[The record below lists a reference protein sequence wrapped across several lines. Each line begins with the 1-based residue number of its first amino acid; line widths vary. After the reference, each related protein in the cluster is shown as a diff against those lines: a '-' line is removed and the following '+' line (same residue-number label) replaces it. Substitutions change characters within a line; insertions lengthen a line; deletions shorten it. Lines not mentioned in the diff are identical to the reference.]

1 MQRHVELA
9 REACSG
15 AAATGDG
22 VSVRRRRTG
31 DGPPRGDVDR
41 ARAAR
46 ERRLRKLVERV
57 VDWSRAYGRSRVV
70 LSVEG
75 DNGRAARLYEK
86 CGFVELEAPPPL
98 PYEPGPGNRF
108 YAYML

>member
-1 MQRHVELA
+1 MVSAFVADEPETAHLVGMWVAPEL
-9 REACSG
+9 RGSG
-15 AAATGDG
+15 VA
-22 VSVRRRRTG
+22 
-31 DGPPRGDVDR
+31 
-41 ARAAR
+41 
-46 ERRLRKLVERV
+46 RKLVERV
-57 VDWSRAYGRSRVV
+57 VDWSRAHGRSRVV